1 MKGIA
6 MPQWDE
12 KTPRRADRVV
22 ELAIDLLT
30 LVYLNR
36 CSTREFRKACD
47 EFDGS
52 IEKKA
57 LVVAWERVCISTID
71 LMSKSVDE
79 LYDADPEFKI
89 AADNR
94 WEHAQKLIA
103 STLPI
108 VTVMVENDQI
118 GVPKILDMFR
128 EIERGDRSE

>member
-1 MKGIA
+1 M
-6 MPQWDE
+6 
-12 KTPRRADRVV
+12 
-22 ELAIDLLT
+22 
-30 LVYLNR
+30 
-36 CSTREFRKACD
+36 
-47 EFDGS
+47 
-52 IEKKA
+52 
-57 LVVAWERVCISTID
+57 AWERVCISTID

-94 WEHAQKLIA
+94 WDYAKKLIA